1 MKNLIKS
8 DLLIWIV
15 ILLPLIYLAYLW
27 GDLPDKVPVHWNI
40 HGEVDRYGGK
50 TELLIITF
58 IPFIMYLLFM
68 VFPKIDPKDKL
79 KNMGKKYTGLR
90 SVMIVFM
97 SALSLII
104 IYIAKSGSFPGN
116 MIIVLMGAL
125 FTLLG
130 NYFKTIKANYFI
142 GIRTPW
148 TLENETVWKDTHQ
161 LGGKLWFIG
170 GFLIMLSGIFAPR
183 EAGSVIFGVIL
194 AIMIVVPVVY
204 SYLRFRK
211 LKES

>member
-1 MKNLIKS
+1 MKNLTKS

-15 ILLPLIYLAYLW
+15 IMLPFIYLAYIW
-27 GDLPDKVPVHWNI
+27 GALPDKVPVHWNI

-50 TELLIITF
+50 AGLLMITF
-58 IPFIMYLLFM
+58 LPFFMYMLFR

-79 KNMGKKYTGLR
+79 KNMGKKYTGLL
-90 SVMIVFM
+90 SVTIVFM

-104 IYIAKSGSFPGN
+104 IYTAKSGSFPGN

-130 NYFKTIKANYFI
+130 NYFKTIRANYFV

-148 TLENETVWKDTHQ
+148 TLESETVWKDTHQ
-161 LGGKLWFIG
+161 LGGKLWFVG
-170 GFLIMLSGIFAPR
+170 GFLIMLSGIFASR
-183 EAGSVIFGVIL
+183 ETGFVIFGVIL
-194 AIMIVVPVVY
+194 MVLIIVPVVY

-211 LKES
+211 LKEN